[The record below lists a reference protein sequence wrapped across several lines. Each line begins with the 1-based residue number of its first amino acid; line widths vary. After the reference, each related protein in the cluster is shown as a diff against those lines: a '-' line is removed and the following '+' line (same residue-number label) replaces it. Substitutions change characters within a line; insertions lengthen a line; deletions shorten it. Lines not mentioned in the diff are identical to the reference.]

1 MTALSSLHE
10 MGYIH
15 RDVKPDNILLDSDGH
30 IRLADFGSCI
40 KVSALLFEFCFH
52 NSFALILFLILTL
65 ILIEN

>member
-40 KVSALLFEFCFH
+40 KVRALLFEFCS
-52 NSFALILFLILTL
+52 NSIFNINSNFNQKLRFQM
-65 ILIEN
+65 